1 MQYSKPLVFDPMPLQ
16 YQRYEDVVSYLNDK
30 IKLNRSSSFHRASCF
45 GLDNFFKS
53 FHLKPNV
60 SAIIQDLY
68 WIISF
73 VLENCPI
80 SKVGQVER
88 DSENLKP
95 SNTLYWGQKVK
106 VITNEVKR
114 HSWHHPTQL
123 DPPFQGH
130 PMSIRLVRTSLTIFS
145 FYPFSIWISPFDMSR
160 ASRSIRFLETKLRN
174 HRMIKKSKTVE
185 GQNFINSS
193 KTWKYTAFRRW

>member
-1 MQYSKPLVFDPMPLQ
+1 MQCLKPLIFDPKPLQ

-80 SKVGQVER
+80 SKAGQVER
-88 DSENLKP
+88 DSDGNIFLPKQ
-95 SNTLYWGQKVK
+95 S
-106 VITNEVKR
+106 
-114 HSWHHPTQL
+114 
-123 DPPFQGH
+123 DPP
-130 PMSIRLVRTSLTIFS
+130 PIADV
-145 FYPFSIWISPFDMSR
+145 
-160 ASRSIRFLETKLRN
+160 AE
-174 HRMIKKSKTVE
+174 KKRGEK
-185 GQNFINSS
+185 
-193 KTWKYTAFRRW
+193 